1 MDQQRETHA
10 QAGRYLAMIALFSAI
25 IDMIAENSERNPA
38 DVRADIKMRVELL
51 IATPRLRAAGQP
63 EFSQTIQMMDR
74 AIAAALAE
82 LPAETK
88 N

>member
-10 QAGRYLAMIALFSAI
+10 QAGRYLAMIA
-25 IDMIAENSERNPA
+25 ETSERNPA

>member
-1 MDQQRETHA
+1 
-10 QAGRYLAMIALFSAI
+10 
-25 IDMIAENSERNPA
+25 
-38 DVRADIKMRVELL
+38 L